1 MAGSLKHL
9 DNDGATQISGKNWP
23 DAFAGATQTAR
34 KFAIENNGDRVETD
48 LQFLL
53 TQVGSNDG
61 SGMMRIGADTPT
73 ISRPYGVSLAL
84 SGAGAGGV
92 FSATGIYYYLVAAY
106 NATGETPGAI
116 EVSVNVDVTTKK
128 VTVSWTPVTGATGYK
143 VFRSTSPGVYG
154 ASSLRANVS
163 GGGSNQYIDDGDSL
177 SSATPVTANTTGGAA
192 PDYGTPPT
200 LGAGPLTVGNLAIGQ
215 QWFYWANRVI
225 PGGSAET
232 GNPRL
237 SLRQFVE
244 S

>member
-1 MAGSLKHL
+1 MAASLKHL
-9 DNDGATQISGKNWP
+9 SKDGYTQISGKNWA
-23 DAFAGATQTAR
+23 DAFAGVSQTAE
-34 KFAIENNGDRVETD
+34 KFCIENSGDRVETN
-48 LQFLL
+48 LQLKL

-61 SGMMRIGADTPT
+61 SSMMRIGADTAT

-92 FSATGIYYYLVAAY
+92 FTATGIYYYLVAAY
-106 NATGETPGAI
+106 NATGETPGSI
-116 EVSVNVDVTTKK
+116 EVSVDVDVTTKK
-128 VTVSWTPVTGATGYK
+128 VTISWTAVAGATGYK
-143 VFRSTSPGVYG
+143 VFRSTSPGSYG

-177 SSATPVTANTTGGAA
+177 SAGTPLTANTSGGAS
-192 PDYGTPPT
+192 PNYGTPPA
-200 LGAGPLTVGNLAIGQ
+200 LGGGPITVGNLAIGQ
-215 QWFYWANRVI
+215 QWFYWANRII
-225 PGGSAET
+225 PGGTAET